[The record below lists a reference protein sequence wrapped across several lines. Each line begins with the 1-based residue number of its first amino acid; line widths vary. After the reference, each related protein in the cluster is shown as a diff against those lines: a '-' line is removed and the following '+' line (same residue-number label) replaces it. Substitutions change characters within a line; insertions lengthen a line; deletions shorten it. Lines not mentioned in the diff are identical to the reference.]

1 MDKYEFNVRIEQ
13 IKKLVNKADY
23 ESAMKIADTIDWR
36 RVRNVSILSMVSSIY
51 EKNEEYQ
58 EAKDILLLA
67 FERAPIGKRLLYKLA
82 ELAVKQGNTGE
93 AEDYYREFCD
103 LAPEDPRQYLLRY
116 MILKAKGAPAEQL
129 IHTLEQYCNI
139 ELDEKWMYELAS
151 LYSKTGMSDLCVR
164 TCDKI
169 MLMFG
174 LGKYVEKAM
183 DLKLQYAP
191 LNKYQMDLEENRD
204 KYEARLR
211 EVEQEYDVGGFE
223 PDSRRP
229 GRPERAKRVD
239 PSKAQASEEE
249 EEEPVYGERQPYR
262 FYTRPERA
270 EQEPALASAK
280 EEEQEALAQTAASV
294 ESQEEQESG
303 IYAAAPMEGT
313 LEKERAVTAE
323 QTGAVAQSEPEE
335 RPEAV
340 EEPDS
345 AEPVLEPGSEEAQE
359 EEAAVGEPAVKP
371 VYGKEAQTEEA
382 LAARVHEAEV
392 QANLARELSR
402 ISGAEF
408 SEESRYAQTRDLKDI
423 RSLKVNGENV
433 VAAGG
438 PSDRVASHLM
448 VEAEDPEAGLVIAVD
463 ALKRIHRELGIKN
476 QAAKITGEKL
486 NKRGVL
492 ALADKLVGKDLI
504 IEYAGDMRDDML
516 EELNQLMDRDETGM
530 NVVLI
535 DNKEQLDAI
544 KEEYP
549 GLAKRF
555 ECIDGNIQSS
565 QPKPPIK
572 EEKAPEA
579 PVGPKAP
586 AKAPEPVPL
595 PREEDA
601 PRPQR
606 QAQPQPQYQEEE
618 EEYPQEEYSEEDE
631 TPYQQEPDTENA
643 DDEEEM
649 DIDEFAQY
657 ACQYAAEIDCSISGK
672 SMLALYERIEIM
684 EEDGIPLTRTN
695 AEDLIEEAADKAE
708 RPGLGKRMKGLF
720 SSKYDKEGRLILK
733 EEHFI

>member
-1 MDKYEFNVRIEQ
+1 MGKMDKYEFNVRIEQ

-103 LAPEDPRQYLLRY
+103 LAPDDPRQYLLRY
-116 MILKAKGAPAEQL
+116 MILQTKGAPAEQL

-139 ELDEKWMYELAS
+139 ELDEKWMYELAT

-211 EVEQEYDVGGFE
+211 EVEQEYDTGSPE
-223 PDSRRP
+223 ADERRP
-229 GRPERAKRVD
+229 GRPERARRVD
-239 PSKAQASEEE
+239 PSKAQDTADQEET
-249 EEEPVYGERQPYR
+249 PVYGERQPYR
-262 FYTRPERA
+262 FYTRPDRSEAADSAA
-270 EQEPALASAK
+270 EEAAASLAPQENQPEDLPDDPREMEAAASAQEIPAEAQP
-280 EEEQEALAQTAASV
+280 EEEGAAS
-294 ESQEEQESG
+294 SDSAPQPAAQEEREAVEQPSAQQESG
-303 IYAAAPMEGT
+303 QNWEV
-313 LEKERAVTAE
+313 K
-323 QTGAVAQSEPEE
+323 
-335 RPEAV
+335 
-340 EEPDS
+340 EEP
-345 AEPVLEPGSEEAQE
+345 
-359 EEAAVGEPAVKP
+359 
-371 VYGKEAQTEEA
+371 QTEEA

-408 SEESRYAQTRDLKDI
+408 SEESRYAQTRVLKDI

-433 VAAGG
+433 AAEGG
-438 PSDRVASHLM
+438 PSDRSARHLM
-448 VEAEDPEAGLVIAVD
+448 VESEDPEAGLVIAVD
-463 ALKRIHRELGIKN
+463 ALKKIHRELGIKN

-486 NKRGVL
+486 NKRGIL

-504 IEYAGDMRDDML
+504 IEYAGDMRDDVL
-516 EELNQLMDRDETGM
+516 EELDQLMDRDETGM
-530 NVVLI
+530 NVILI

-544 KEEYP
+544 KDEYP

-555 ECIDGNIQSS
+555 ECIGQTQSAS
-565 QPKPPIK
+565 EPEKPVK
-572 EEKAPEA
+572 EETAP
-579 PVGPKAP
+579 PVYRERP
-586 AKAPEPVPL
+586 AKTPEPV
-595 PREEDA
+595 RE
-601 PRPQR
+601 QI
-606 QAQPQPQYQEEE
+606 PQPQYDEEEEEDQDQEYEPEGEEEE
-618 EEYPQEEYSEEDE
+618 EEYYQEDDGQEDYPQEDE
-631 TPYQQEPDTENA
+631 TPYEQESDAENG
-643 DDEEEM
+643 DDEERL

-657 ACQYAAEIDCSISGK
+657 ACQYASEIDCSISGK
-672 SMLALYERIEIM
+672 SMLALYERIEMM

>member
-1 MDKYEFNVRIEQ
+1 MFREKGRMREMGKMDKYEFNVRVEQ
-13 IKKLVNKADY
+13 IKKLVNRGDF

-82 ELAVKQGNTGE
+82 ELAVKQGNTAE

-103 LAPEDPRQYLLRY
+103 LAPDDARQYLLRY

-129 IHTLEQYCNI
+129 IHTLEQYCNV
-139 ELDEKWMYELAS
+139 ELDEKWMYELAT
-151 LYSKTGMSDLCVR
+151 LYSKTGMSDLCIR

-211 EVEQEYDVGGFE
+211 EVEQEYETGTFDM
-223 PDSRRP
+223 DSQKP
-229 GRPERAKRVD
+229 GRPERARRVD
-239 PSKAQASEEE
+239 PAKAQETPEEE
-249 EEEPVYGERQPYR
+249 EAPVYGERQPYR
-262 FYTRPERA
+262 FYTRPE
-270 EQEPALASAK
+270 Q
-280 EEEQEALAQTAASV
+280 EEEQPQE
-294 ESQEEQESG
+294 ESQPVPEQEAAPKEPAAEPEAAVLQ
-303 IYAAAPMEGT
+303 AAAAETEQQPEAA
-313 LEKERAVTAE
+313 KEPSA
-323 QTGAVAQSEPEE
+323 EPEE
-335 RPEAV
+335 KTV
-340 EEPDS
+340 QDDGPD
-345 AEPVLEPGSEEAQE
+345 Q
-359 EEAAVGEPAVKP
+359 EAAAAETAATASSDQMP
-371 VYGKEAQTEEA
+371 VSGKTSASWQQNPQTEED

-408 SEESRYAQTRDLKDI
+408 SEEARYAQTRVLKDI
-423 RSLKVNGENV
+423 RSLKVKGEDV
-433 VAAGG
+433 EAAGG
-438 PSDRVASHLM
+438 PSDRVACHLM
-448 VEAEDPEAGLVIAVD
+448 VESEDPEAGLVIAVD

-492 ALADKLVGKDLI
+492 ALADQLVGKDLI
-504 IEYAGDMRDDML
+504 VEYAGDMRDDVL
-516 EELNQLMDRDETGM
+516 EELDQLMDRDETGM
-530 NVVLI
+530 NVILI

-555 ECIDGNIQSS
+555 RCVNENTQEVI
-565 QPKPPIK
+565 
-572 EEKAPEA
+572 PES
-579 PVGPKAP
+579 GRQ
-586 AKAPEPVPL
+586 PEPVKEKTPAAQPAVHPTPQPAAQPEPARPRKEEEAEL
-595 PREEDA
+595 PEEEFYEEDE
-601 PRPQR
+601 
-606 QAQPQPQYQEEE
+606 QEDEPVPE
-618 EEYPQEEYSEEDE
+618 EEYAAPYEQSPETED
-631 TPYQQEPDTENA
+631 A
-643 DDEEEM
+643 DEEEEM

-657 ACQYAAEIDCSISGK
+657 ACQYAGEIDCSISGK

-684 EEDGIPLTRTN
+684 EEDGIPLTKTN
-695 AEDLIEEAADKAE
+695 AEDLIEEAADRAE
-708 RPGLGKRMKGLF
+708 RPSLGKRMKGLF

>member
-1 MDKYEFNVRIEQ
+1 MDKYEFNVRVEQ
-13 IKKLVNKADY
+13 IKKLVNRGDF

-82 ELAVKQGNTGE
+82 ELAVKQGNTSE

-103 LAPEDPRQYLLRY
+103 LAPDDARQYLLRY

-129 IHTLEQYCNI
+129 IHTLEQYCNV
-139 ELDEKWMYELAS
+139 ELDEKWMYELAT

-211 EVEQEYDVGGFE
+211 EVEQEYETGAFDM
-223 PDSRRP
+223 DSQKP
-229 GRPERAKRVD
+229 GRPERARRVD
-239 PSKAQASEEE
+239 PAKAREALEEE
-249 EEEPVYGERQPYR
+249 ETPVYGERQPYR
-262 FYTRPERA
+262 FYTRPESEEEPREEESGPA
-270 EQEPALASAK
+270 SEKEPLPQEPEPAAQPEGADGK
-280 EEEQEALAQTAASV
+280 AAAAQPEPEGEPQENQEDSSEPEGREDGPDQKAAEAETA
-294 ESQEEQESG
+294 
-303 IYAAAPMEGT
+303 AAAPAG
-313 LEKERAVTAE
+313 
-323 QTGAVAQSEPEE
+323 Q
-335 RPEAV
+335 
-340 EEPDS
+340 
-345 AEPVLEPGSEEAQE
+345 EPVSGTASASWQQNP
-359 EEAAVGEPAVKP
+359 
-371 VYGKEAQTEEA
+371 QTEED

-408 SEESRYAQTRDLKDI
+408 SEEARYAQTRVLKDI
-423 RSLKVNGENV
+423 RSLKVKGEDV
-433 VAAGG
+433 EAAGG
-438 PSDRVASHLM
+438 PSDRVACHLM
-448 VEAEDPEAGLVIAVD
+448 VESEDPEAGLVIAVD
-463 ALKRIHRELGIKN
+463 ALKRIHRQLGIKN

-492 ALADKLVGKDLI
+492 ALSDKLVGKDLI
-504 IEYAGDMRDDML
+504 VEYAGDMRDDVL
-516 EELNQLMDRDETGM
+516 EELDQLMDRDETGM
-530 NVVLI
+530 NVILI

-555 ECIDGNIQSS
+555 QCIDEKNQEVTCKPQE
-565 QPKPPIK
+565 QPEP
-572 EEKAPEA
+572 ARREA
-579 PVGPKAP
+579 PPAESAAEPAP
-586 AKAPEPVPL
+586 RAVKPRQEESAHEEEPQEEALYEEDEAQEEPVP
-595 PREEDA
+595 
-601 PRPQR
+601 
-606 QAQPQPQYQEEE
+606 E
-618 EEYPQEEYSEEDE
+618 EEYD
-631 TPYQQEPDTENA
+631 TPYEQSPETEDA
-643 DDEEEM
+643 DEEEEM

-657 ACQYAAEIDCSISGK
+657 ACQYASEIDCSISGK
-672 SMLALYERIEIM
+672 SMLALYERIEMM
-684 EEDGIPLTRTN
+684 EEDGIPLTKTN
-695 AEDLIEEAADKAE
+695 AEDLIEEAADRAE
-708 RPGLGKRMKGLF
+708 RPSLGKRMKGLF